1 MGQIEYYDAIR
12 NNYIF
17 EITRNRDTSIKHK
30 AMSSLRYEELNFK
43 ITFVQI
49 GIILLSTGL
58 TVMNSIKS
66 YYDMK
71 SSAIDVISILFTA
84 FIGFVMAVYR
94 FYKLDDRKENL
105 CNLIENYTG
114 VINKFNRLLHKMD
127 TYVICPNNIE
137 DWNKLVSNYQDE
149 VLDNYIQIKENFD
162 NTFNYK
168 DIIYYKNKF
177 KKLYLE
183 NEVINNEIETIHY
196 YKKTL
201 VPKEEETDDTS
212 KVQCW
217 KKKNLNIDYQKF
229 LEENEKE
236 YIKHYRKWQSERKSN
251 QALYN
256 QYMLEDGFPLLDP
269 EELKNDALIGDI
281 TDNNENDNNVDL
293 LVSTHP
299 ESTEIGG
306 GGAGIFMDAEE
317 LDENNNSNV

>member
-1 MGQIEYYDAIR
+1 MNELQYYDSVR
-12 NNYIF
+12 NNYIE
-17 EITRNRDTSIKHK
+17 EITKNRDTSIKHK

-43 ITFVQI
+43 ITIVQI

-66 YYDMK
+66 YYDTQ
-71 SSAIDVISILFTA
+71 SAAIDVISILLTA

-105 CNLIENYTG
+105 CNLIENYTT
-114 VINKFNRLLHKMD
+114 VINKFNRLLHKMHTFIID
-127 TYVICPNNIE
+127 HNSKE
-137 DWNKLVSNYQDE
+137 DWNKLISNYQDE

-201 VPKEEETDDTS
+201 VPKSEENVDA
-212 KVQCW
+212 KNMQCW
-217 KKKNLNIDYQKF
+217 KKKNLNIDYQQF
-229 LEENEKE
+229 LETNEKE
-236 YIKHYRKWQSERKSN
+236 YIKHYKEWQKNKKTN
-251 QALYN
+251 QDLYN
-256 QYMLEDGFPLLDP
+256 KFML
-269 EELKNDALIGDI
+269 
-281 TDNNENDNNVDL
+281 NENDPLLKTEDLVTDALSITNDEKGNIDLNITTEPKKENNDNV
-293 LVSTHP
+293 
-299 ESTEIGG
+299 
-306 GGAGIFMDAEE
+306 FMDA
-317 LDENNNSNV
+317 DEKS